1 MITINIES
9 FEYIEMIDDRLRERW
24 DYTMSDEEF
33 DAMQRYFDGMEDLP
47 HPHYVADNY
56 CVNSDKGDGS
66 DIVDRHYTTEESFT
80 DFLEDC
86 AFYWGSDLVYEII
99 RDEYLDSSEKEQ
111 KLKELDFD
119 RFGFVL
125 NL

>member
-1 MITINIES
+1 MITMKIES
-9 FEYIEMIDDRLRERW
+9 FEYIEMINDRLRELC

-47 HPHYVADNY
+47 HPRYVADNY

-111 KLKELDFD
+111 KLRDLDFD
-119 RFGFVL
+119 RFGFVF